1 MPSESST
8 KIINFPTM
16 TDPKGRITHQ
26 RTDYTID
33 EELKNN
39 ARATQVLQGANFY
52 LQLLAETIREISASQ
67 VGTSS
72 TSPSYAVASLSARFK
87 GFDGRETRRGRIE
100 MDEWLKTLIE
110 KLDEDRRESESRI
123 ERSIGRIERVI
134 ERQADAMEALRK
146 EVKEQNDRINH
157 RIDTAYYVFVGTTI
171 ATFVAV
177 AGMVISVIL
186 YLRPLGGGG

>member
-26 RTDYTID
+26 RTDYTLD
-33 EELKNN
+33 EELENN
-39 ARATQVLQGANFY
+39 ARATQVLQLY
-52 LQLLAETIREISASQ
+52 LQLAETIREISASQ

-177 AGMVISVIL
+177 AAMVISVIL